1 MLSEKTF
8 FIFTFLTQNIRLIA
22 QKILPLVW
30 GDSEGVRV
38 IRFARENKKK
48 AVAIQLLLHNKI
60 KNLNNKWRK

>member
-1 MLSEKTF
+1 MLNEKTF

-38 IRFARENKKK
+38 IRLARENKKS
-48 AVAIQLLLHNKI
+48 AQPI
-60 KNLNNKWRK
+60 KPCAFNIIYTNILSSF

>member
-1 MLSEKTF
+1 MLNEKTF

-38 IRFARENKKK
+38 IRLARENKKK
-48 AVAIQLLLHNKI
+48 Q
-60 KNLNNKWRK
+60 